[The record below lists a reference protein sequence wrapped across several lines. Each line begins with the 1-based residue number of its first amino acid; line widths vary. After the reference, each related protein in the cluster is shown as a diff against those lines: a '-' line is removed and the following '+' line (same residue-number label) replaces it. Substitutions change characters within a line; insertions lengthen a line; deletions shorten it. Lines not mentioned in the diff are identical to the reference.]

1 MQIAWIVLIAMKASS
16 RSEPARRHPVRGNR
30 SGCAGPAR
38 RSVGFTSSRKRVVSN
53 TTLAVDK
60 MVVNAG
66 QVKKI
71 NSLMESEFHE

>member
-1 MQIAWIVLIAMKASS
+1 MKASS
-16 RSEPARRHPVRGNR
+16 RSQPRAGIQFAAAVF
-30 SGCAGPAR
+30 GCAGSLR
-38 RSVGFTSSRKRVVSN
+38 RSIGFTSSRKRVVSN

-71 NSLMESEFHE
+71 NSLMEYEFHE